1 MIISASVLRSSLH
14 WDQPVCPPGAQDGQ
28 ILPYVPY
35 AGLHRNTL
43 RSVAPFPSRKLFAGG
58 LSEYIT
64 KAVVCRGLNEVAVEN
79 LPDSKIVRP
88 TDAIVV

>member
-1 MIISASVLRSSLH
+1 MYRMRGFTEI
-14 WDQPVCPPGAQDGQ
+14 
-28 ILPYVPY
+28 
-35 AGLHRNTL
+35 TL

-64 KAVVCRGLNEVAVEN
+64 KAVVCRGLNQVAVEN
-79 LPDSKIVRP
+79 VPDSKIVRP